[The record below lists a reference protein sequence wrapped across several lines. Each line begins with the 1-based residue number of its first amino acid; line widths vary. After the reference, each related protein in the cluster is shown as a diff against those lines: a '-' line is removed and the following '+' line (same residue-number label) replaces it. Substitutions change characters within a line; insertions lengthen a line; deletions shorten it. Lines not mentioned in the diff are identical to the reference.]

1 MLCGW
6 LWDILVHCDICRIK
20 AKVSSLELF
29 AWIDFMSFCT
39 MEYEVHLRRA
49 VTSEANNYTL
59 KWSVHFFK
67 IQLTN
72 QRSLS
77 RPLKKGSPFG
87 LLGPALLSTQST
99 QILLGV
105 RTQTLPQRK
114 NLTTTW
120 FTFLPWFWFYSFTV
134 APLPGSALGCFLCF
148 LLKRCIVCMSSSL
161 GPASY
166 LGS

>member
-1 MLCGW
+1 
-6 LWDILVHCDICRIK
+6 
-20 AKVSSLELF
+20 
-29 AWIDFMSFCT
+29 
-39 MEYEVHLRRA
+39 MEYEVHLRCA

-114 NLTTTW
+114 NLTTT
-120 FTFLPWFWFYSFTV
+120 
-134 APLPGSALGCFLCF
+134 
-148 LLKRCIVCMSSSL
+148 
-161 GPASY
+161 
-166 LGS
+166 